1 MFSQLIVSGIAQ
13 GALYALI
20 ALAMT
25 VIYRATTVVNFGHG
39 DFVMAGAFVVYLL
52 VVLLGLN
59 FVMSAGIALAI
70 MFLFGMAVHAGLIR
84 PLATE
89 PHLSVAMMAVAVGY
103 ALRGLARLIW
113 GREVLPFPKVLP
125 EGAIRLGSVIISYND
140 VLVTAAVLITMCVLA
155 LVFYLTPVGKTAQA
169 IFQSERGA
177 ALIGIDVAAFQ
188 RGMWGVAAAMAALAG
203 ILIAPVTL
211 LYPDL
216 AASTLIRAFAAMTL
230 GGFGSFPGAVLGGF
244 LLGIGELLVGAYIS
258 SSLIDITA
266 YLIII
271 CVLLMKPSGL
281 FDRPIA
287 VRV

>member
-1 MFSQLIVSGIAQ
+1 MLAQLLVSGIAQ

-39 DFVMAGAFVVYLL
+39 DFVMIGAFVVYVL

-59 FVMSAGIALAI
+59 FIASALLAVLLL
-70 MFLFGMAVHAGLIR
+70 FLFGMAAQSKLIR
-84 PLATE
+84 PLASG
-89 PHLSVAMMAVAVGY
+89 PHLALAMMAVALGY
-103 ALRGLARLIW
+103 ALRGLARILW

-125 EGAIRLGSVIISYND
+125 DGLLRPAGVVISYSD
-140 VLVTAAVLITMCVLA
+140 ILITGTAVVTMIILA
-155 LVFYLTPVGKTAQA
+155 VIFWLTPVGKTARA
-169 IFQSERGA
+169 VFQSERGA
-177 ALIGIDVAAFQ
+177 ALIGIDVASFQ
-188 RGMWGVAAAMAALAG
+188 RMMWGLGAAMAAIAG

-216 AASTLIRAFAAMTL
+216 AAATLIRAFAAMTL
-230 GGFGSFPGAVLGGF
+230 GGFGSFAGAVIGGF
-244 LLGIGELLVGAYIS
+244 LLGVSELMVGAYIS
-258 SSLIDITA
+258 SKLIDITA

-271 CVLLMKPSGL
+271 GVLLIRPSGL
-281 FDRPIA
+281 FGRPVT

>member
-1 MFSQLIVSGIAQ
+1 MLAQLLVSGIAQ

-39 DFVMAGAFVVYLL
+39 DFVMIGAFVVYVL
-52 VVLLGLN
+52 VVLIGIN
-59 FVMSAGIALAI
+59 FFASAALTVALL
-70 MFLFGMAVHAGLIR
+70 FAFGMAVQAGLIR
-84 PLATE
+84 PLAHG
-89 PHLSVAMMAVAVGY
+89 PHLALAMMAVAVGY

-125 EGAIRLGSVIISYND
+125 DGMINRGGVIITYSD
-140 VLVTAAVLITMCVLA
+140 LLVTGTVILTMVILAAV
-155 LVFYLTPVGKTAQA
+155 FWLTPVGKTARA
-169 IFQSERGA
+169 VFQSERGA
-177 ALIGIDVAAFQ
+177 ALIGIDVASFQ
-188 RGMWGVAAAMAALAG
+188 RLMWGIASAMAAMAG

-216 AASTLIRAFAAMTL
+216 AAATLIRAFAAMTL
-230 GGFGSFPGAVLGGF
+230 GGFGSFAGAVVGGF
-244 LLGIGELLVGAYIS
+244 MLGISELLVGAYIS
-258 SSLIDITA
+258 SKLIDITA

-271 CVLLMKPSGL
+271 GVLLIKPSGL
-281 FDRPIA
+281 FGRPVS

>member
-1 MFSQLIVSGIAQ
+1 MLAQLIVSGIAQ

-39 DFVMAGAFVVYLL
+39 DFVMMGAFVVYVL
-52 VVLLGLN
+52 VVLLGVN
-59 FVMSAGIALAI
+59 FIVSALLAVAVL
-70 MFLFGMAVHAGLIR
+70 FCFGMAVQAGLIR
-84 PLATE
+84 PLAHG
-89 PHLSVAMMAVAVGY
+89 PHLALAMMAIAVGY
-103 ALRGLARLIW
+103 ALRGMVRIVW

-125 EGAIRLGSVIISYND
+125 EGLWKPAGVVISYSD
-140 VLVTAAVLITMCVLA
+140 ILVTGTVIVVMALLAVI
-155 LVFYLTPVGKTAQA
+155 FWLTPVGKTARA
-169 IFQSERGA
+169 VFQSERGA

-188 RGMWGVAAAMAALAG
+188 RMMWGIGAAMAAIAG

-216 AASTLIRAFAAMTL
+216 AAVTLIRAFAAMTL
-230 GGFGSFPGAVLGGF
+230 GGFGSFAGAVVGGF
-244 LLGIGELLVGAYIS
+244 ILGVSELLVGAYIS
-258 SSLIDITA
+258 SKLIDITA

-271 CVLLMKPSGL
+271 GVLLIKPSGL
-281 FDRPIA
+281 FGRTVA